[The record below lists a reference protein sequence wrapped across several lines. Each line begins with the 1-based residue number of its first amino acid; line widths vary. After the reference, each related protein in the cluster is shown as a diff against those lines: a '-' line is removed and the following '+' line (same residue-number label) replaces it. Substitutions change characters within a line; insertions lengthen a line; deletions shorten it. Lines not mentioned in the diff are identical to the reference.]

1 MCGTHLEASRL
12 GALSQGMEHGTQ
24 VTASA
29 SWSPVAL
36 PVILFCPCF
45 SEVIS
50 LWPSLAGCW
59 SQHPCP
65 KNKSPREGSHFKAWT
80 QPEVRAG
87 ILRQTESWALDSAQ
101 KALILNKECVMKSP
115 RDLCQAG
122 VCAPTSAQIL
132 LSVRQRTHW
141 GWQAPTCLVPYERTT
156 PGCSAVGTLITPIS
170 IMISP

>member
-1 MCGTHLEASRL
+1 MVRR
-12 GALSQGMEHGTQ
+12 SQQVRHGPL
-24 VTASA
+24 
-29 SWSPVAL
+29 WPFL
-36 PVILFCPCF
+36 LFCSVPA
-45 SEVIS
+45 S
-50 LWPSLAGCW
+50 LRSFPFGPAWLAAGPSTPAPRTKVQERAATSRPGPSL
-59 SQHPCP
+59 
-65 KNKSPREGSHFKAWT
+65 KS
-80 QPEVRAG
+80 AG

-132 LSVRQRTHW
+132 LSVKQRTHW